1 MSSESLGYIGN
12 LLELGLITSAW
23 TLNPIDTN
31 ELTNESN
38 QDDNTLEAND
48 GLENN
53 VEKSNFVGYL
63 SIIIVSAILILI
75 LVADISLKL

>member
-1 MSSESLGYIGN
+1 M
-12 LLELGLITSAW
+12 
-23 TLNPIDTN
+23 DTN

-38 QDDNTLEAND
+38 QGDNTLETNED
-48 GLENN
+48 LENN